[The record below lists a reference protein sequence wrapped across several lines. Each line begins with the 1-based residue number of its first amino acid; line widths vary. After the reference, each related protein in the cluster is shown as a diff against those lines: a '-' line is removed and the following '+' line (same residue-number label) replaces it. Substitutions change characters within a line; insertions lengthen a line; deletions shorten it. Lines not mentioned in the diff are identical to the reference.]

1 MTLILTFP
9 LPLKDGRPPMDV
21 EHSGNNADDSPAARA
36 DDNFERVVGILFRDK
51 TEIYIGTEMQVRIRA
66 EP

>member
-1 MTLILTFP
+1 MAVHQV
-9 LPLKDGRPPMDV
+9 DV

-36 DDNFERVVGILFRDK
+36 DDNFESVVGILFRDK

-66 EP
+66 EPFFKHTCPKGWQ